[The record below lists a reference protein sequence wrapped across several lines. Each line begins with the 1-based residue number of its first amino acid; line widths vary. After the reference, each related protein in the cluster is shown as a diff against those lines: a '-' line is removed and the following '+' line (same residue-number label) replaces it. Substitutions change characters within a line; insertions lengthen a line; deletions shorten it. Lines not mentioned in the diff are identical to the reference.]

1 MKVVCE
7 FITAVFVA
15 ICIFIIA
22 GIYSYK
28 SLVADNIEALAYN
41 CYFEARNSTI
51 EDQIA
56 TMVTVMNRG
65 APRKEVYKKD
75 QCSWTREYSKPAD
88 NAALR
93 KCKALAHMV
102 YSNYEL
108 FKSKDICKHYTAVGK
123 EYSDGH
129 WTKTF
134 KRRTRIGG
142 HWYYC
147 N

>member
-1 MKVVCE
+1 MRD
-7 FITAVFVA
+7 FIFNAIAIVGLVFVSCLFA
-15 ICIFIIA
+15 A
-22 GIYSYK
+22 QM
-28 SLVADNIEALAYN
+28 LDERALAYN

-65 APRKEVYKKD
+65 VPRKEVYKKD
-75 QCSWTREYSKPAD
+75 QFSWTREYSKPAD
-88 NAALR
+88 NVALK

-102 YSNYEL
+102 YFNYEL

-123 EYSDGH
+123 EYGDGH

>member
-1 MKVVCE
+1 MIKDIC
-7 FITAVFVA
+7 TVFVISILLISWA
-15 ICIFIIA
+15 VVFTV
-22 GIYSYK
+22 K
-28 SLVADNIEALAYN
+28 KQFNENVEALAYN

-75 QCSWTREYSKPAD
+75 QFSWTREYSKPAD
-88 NAALR
+88 NTALK

-102 YSNYEL
+102 YNDYEL

-123 EYSDGH
+123 EYGDGH

-134 KRRTRIGG
+134 RRRTRIGG

>member
-1 MKVVCE
+1 MMYKVCG
-7 FITAVFVA
+7 A
-15 ICIFIIA
+15 ILLSAWAYVIA
-22 GIYSYK
+22 DLYMMYK
-28 SLVADNIEALAYN
+28 DERALAYN

-65 APRKEVYKKD
+65 EPRKEVYKKD
-75 QCSWTREYSKPAD
+75 QFSWTREYSKPAD

-123 EYSDGH
+123 EYGDGH

-147 N
+147 NQ

>member
-1 MKVVCE
+1 MKIVCE

-15 ICIFIIA
+15 ICIFITA

-28 SLVADNIEALAYN
+28 SLAADNIEALAYN
-41 CYFEARNSTI
+41 CYFEARNSTV

-65 APRKEVYKKD
+65 EPHKEVYKKD
-75 QCSWTREYSKPAD
+75 QFSWTREYSKPAD
-88 NAALR
+88 NAALK

-102 YSNYEL
+102 YNDYEL

-123 EYSDGH
+123 EYGDGH

>member
-1 MKVVCE
+1 MRYMI
-7 FITAVFVA
+7 FNITLIAF
-15 ICIFIIA
+15 CIFILIA
-22 GIYSYK
+22 IGIRGE
-28 SLVADNIEALAYN
+28 DERALAYN

-75 QCSWTREYSKPAD
+75 QFSWTAEYSKPAD

-123 EYSDGH
+123 EYGDGH

>member
-1 MKVVCE
+1 MIKDICTGFVM
-7 FITAVFVA
+7 FIFLTLLA
-15 ICIFIIA
+15 ITYTVKKRFNEN
-22 GIYSYK
+22 
-28 SLVADNIEALAYN
+28 VEALAYN
-41 CYFEARNSTI
+41 CYFEARNSTV

-65 APRKEVYKKD
+65 APRKEVYRKD
-75 QCSWTREYSKPAD
+75 QFSWTREYSKPAD
-88 NAALR
+88 NAALK

-123 EYSDGH
+123 EYGDGH